1 MFNCVTCRKL
11 RGKMG
16 VQIMA
21 DLPKDRFQEA
31 APFTYCAVDIFGPFK
46 IKVKRS
52 EVKRYVAMFTCLASR
67 AIHIKVSH
75 SMITDSLIQAL
86 RRLIATRGNVRQIPS
101 DNGPN
106 LVGVEQ
112 ELIHAFN
119 EMDYTKIQDFLQNN
133 NADWIQWERNPPAAI
148 HMGGIWEHQNR
159 SARCILASLLQTH
172 GDSLDEE
179 TFQTLMAEKEA
190 VFNSRP
196 LTVETINE
204 GQGFK
209 PLSPNNL
216 LTTTSKVVMPPL
228 EVFRRLDLYCR
239 QRWRRVQHITN
250 EFWCRWRKEFVRTHQ
265 ERQKWTT
272 KNRNFRIIDIVLLKE
287 DAPRNRWPLC
297 KIIKTNPDDQ
307 GTVRSVTL
315 LLCIDNEN
323 NCERMLERLNW
334 C

>member
-1 MFNCVTCRKL
+1 
-11 RGKMG
+11 
-16 VQIMA
+16 MA

-31 APFTYCAVDIFGPFK
+31 APFTYCAFDMFGPFK

-67 AIHIKVSH
+67 AIHIEVSH
-75 SMITDSLIQAL
+75 SMTTDSLIQAL
-86 RRLIATRGNVRQIPS
+86 RRLIATRGNVRQIRS

-119 EMDYTKIQDFLQNN
+119 EMDHTKIQNFLQNN
-133 NADWIQWERNPPAAI
+133 NADWIQWKRNPPAAS

-190 VFNSRP
+190 VINSRP

-204 GQGFK
+204 DQGFK

-216 LTTTSKVVMPPL
+216 LTTRSKVVMPPL
-228 EVFRRLDLYCR
+228 EVFQRLDLYCR

-250 EFWCRWRKEFVRTHQ
+250 EFWCRWRKEFVHTHQ

-272 KNRNFRIIDIVLLKE
+272 KKRNFRIIDIVLLKE
-287 DAPRNRWPLC
+287 DAPRNQWPLC

-315 LLCIDNEN
+315 LLCIDDEN
-323 NCERMLERLNW
+323 NRERMLERPNW
-334 C
+334 Y